1 MKVTKNQ
8 LRRIIKE
15 EKAKILEAAKF
26 TYKPNPDFSLND
38 DDYAYDLLA
47 EEVES
52 FLSENGRENL
62 TGFEVAAIRY
72 AFTAAIDKISLSNG
86 DSCSPESRSN
96 ILFRGD
102 GLPY

>member
-1 MKVTKNQ
+1 MKITRRQ
-8 LRRIIKE
+8 LKRIIKE

-26 TYKPNPDFSLND
+26 TYKPNPDFSLNN

-62 TGFEVAAIRY
+62 TGFEIAAIRY
-72 AFTAAIDKISLSNG
+72 AFTAAIDEISLKYV
-86 DSCSPESRSN
+86 DPLHDPR
-96 ILFRGD
+96 FD
-102 GLPY
+102 PPK